1 MRKFSK
7 KASVCPKE
15 HSIFQ
20 LALYFFLFLLNSHTY
35 REKESEFVQEEN
47 RNSNSEHSTERKVNY
62 RTKDG
67 RNVKN
72 VSK

>member
-1 MRKFSK
+1 MFALKNTVSSNSPFNFS
-7 KASVCPKE
+7 
-15 HSIFQ
+15 
-20 LALYFFLFLLNSHTY
+20 YFLTVHTY
-35 REKESEFVQEEN
+35 REKESMFVWEKN
-47 RNSNSEHSTERKVNY
+47 RNGNSEHCTERKVNY